1 MADGGGAFAPIKKQ
15 SKPGTAEAAEGW
27 PPAGEPTESLPPGL
41 EDMIQARTLQSL
53 AQGLQV
59 NALQEVT
66 SAEAAGNGVAEGVVI
81 EAGSVESTC
90 SNAAQA
96 EPREL
101 SEAQRQAIAEG
112 QLRYVKDVI
121 RNRERRTWDLHE
133 KLTKAHSQLRREHPN
148 WDDLSFETQ
157 DKLWDAAVLAATKTG
172 SSSSS

>member
-1 MADGGGAFAPIKKQ
+1 
-15 SKPGTAEAAEGW
+15 
-27 PPAGEPTESLPPGL
+27 
-41 EDMIQARTLQSL
+41 MIQARTLQSL

-133 KLTKAHSQLRREHPN
+133 KLTKAHSQFRREHPN
-148 WDDLSFETQ
+148 
-157 DKLWDAAVLAATKTG
+157 
-172 SSSSS
+172 